1 MGNRIQ
7 DEIYALLAAEV
18 YNDARGDVNTV
29 NIATTGWVKLPES
42 VSNVENDLLSNG
54 FSASAYQKGDQ
65 IVIAFKGTDF
75 LIGVNN
81 GQTASDIST
90 DIRLGLGFG
99 SAQLT
104 AAVLFYQEIKATY
117 LNAENPG

>member
-42 VSNVENDLLSNG
+42 VSNMENDPLSNG

-90 DIRLGLGFG
+90 DM
-99 SAQLT
+99 
-104 AAVLFYQEIKATY
+104 V
-117 LNAENPG
+117 